1 MVLISR
7 VIAMA
12 LSGSDTHRKSDVD
25 REIVHLN
32 RIAHGVSRQRTVNK
46 YGLLAIDLV
55 FLGRFRKRK
64 RPRGRRMRGLIL
76 NTAGRRSAVSVIGF
90 WEEE

>member
-1 MVLISR
+1 MG
-7 VIAMA
+7 AAGYA
-12 LSGSDTHRKSDVD
+12 LSTNMD
-25 REIVHLN
+25 RWKQISL
-32 RIAHGVSRQRTVNK
+32 
-46 YGLLAIDLV
+46 
-55 FLGRFRKRK
+55 LGRFRKRK